1 MPEFILT
8 YVLVKFAA
16 VRNNSKA
23 QWFTTKTFIS
33 RFCHES
39 EPALFLCWLYFQC
52 FLILCEEVALIRDMI
67 SGASGKIT
75 RVGRNVMPLKT
86 SAWVWPS
93 VTSHILLAQQI
104 IWPIDNEVGK

>member
-16 VRNNSKA
+16 VRTPKLNGLQQKHLFLVFVMN
-23 QWFTTKTFIS
+23 QRLPF
-33 RFCHES
+33 
-39 EPALFLCWLYFQC
+39 FLCWLYFQC

-93 VTSHILLAQQI
+93 VTSHILLAQQT
-104 IWPIDNEVGK
+104 IWPIDNAVGK